1 MAIIGER
8 IVRREDPSL
17 LMGTGTFIDNL
28 ALDGLAVVTYA
39 RSQVAHAR
47 VTSIDTSEAASAPG
61 VIGVFTAADLD
72 LGSVPVDLPMLTAP
86 MPRPFLADGVVRYV
100 GEPIVAIVAE
110 SKAQAED
117 AAERVIVDYDPLPVV
132 IEPESALEGEVLL
145 FPDAGTNVCFQLPSA
160 GADLFA
166 ECEVVVRRRITNQKV
181 APCPIEARVAA
192 SRWEPDGRLT
202 HWQAGQGA
210 HPIRDRLAAVYGLP
224 VDQIRS
230 ISPDVGGGFGAKAF
244 SYPEDLLL
252 PWLARRVGRP
262 VRYSDNRTDS
272 MLGLGHGRGQV
283 QHIEIGGTRDG
294 KVLAYRLTVLQDTGA
309 YPRMR
314 RDPALHDDT
323 DAHRDVRH
331 PGGRMCGHQ
340 RRDEH
345 RADGRLPRRR
355 SAGGGG
361 GDRAGDGSVRP
372 RDSDST
378 RSTFGGATS
387 SALTGSRT

>member
-72 LGSVPVDLPMLTAP
+72 LGSVPLDLPMLTAP

-132 IEPESALEGEVLL
+132 IEPESALDGEVLL
-145 FPDAGTNVCFQLPSA
+145 FPEAGTNVCFQLPSA

-181 APCPIEARVAA
+181 APCPIEGRVAA

-210 HPIRDRLAAVYGLP
+210 HPIRDRLAAVYGMP
-224 VDQIRS
+224 ADQIRS

-262 VRYSDNRTDS
+262 VRYSDNRTDG
-272 MLGLGHGRGQV
+272 MVGLGHGRGQV

-294 KVLAYRLTVLQDTGA
+294 NVLAYRLTILQDSGA
-309 YPRMR
+309 YPRMGAILPFMTR
-314 RDPALHDDT
+314 LMLTGTYAIPAAECVAT
-323 DAHRDVRH
+323 
-331 PGGRMCGHQ
+331 
-340 RRDEH
+340 
-345 RADGRLPRRR
+345 
-355 SAGGGG
+355 
-361 GDRAGDGSVRP
+361 SVVTNTCLLYTSPSP
-372 RDSDST
+372 RDISGS
-378 RSTFGGATS
+378 RMPS
-387 SALTGSRT
+387 SA

>member
-1 MAIIGER
+1 M
-8 IVRREDPSL
+8 
-17 LMGTGTFIDNL
+17 
-28 ALDGLAVVTYA
+28 
-39 RSQVAHAR
+39 
-47 VTSIDTSEAASAPG
+47 
-61 VIGVFTAADLD
+61 
-72 LGSVPVDLPMLTAP
+72 
-86 MPRPFLADGVVRYV
+86 
-100 GEPIVAIVAE
+100 
-110 SKAQAED
+110 
-117 AAERVIVDYDPLPVV
+117 
-132 IEPESALEGEVLL
+132 LL

-181 APCPIEARVAA
+181 APCPIEGRVAA

-309 YPRMR
+309 YPRMSAILPFMTTLMLTGTYAIPAAECVATSVVTNTVPMVAYR
-314 RDPALHDDT
+314 GAGRPEAAAAIERAMDLFAHELGLDPV
-323 DAHRDVRH
+323 DVR
-331 PGGRMCGHQ
+331 
-340 RRDEH
+340 RRN
-345 RADGRLPRRR
+345 L
-355 SAGGGG
+355 
-361 GDRAGDGSVRP
+361 V
-372 RDSDST
+372 
-378 RSTFGGATS
+378 
-387 SALTGSRT
+387 AL